1 MMMDGMG
8 FGGMWFGPVIWIFL
22 IGVIIWGFFT
32 IVNRNSGHQY
42 RAAELPEDVALE
54 VLKKRYA
61 SGEITEEQFKIIRN
75 NLLS

>member
-1 MMMDGMG
+1 
-8 FGGMWFGPVIWIFL
+8 MWFGPIVWIFI
-22 IGVIIWGFFT
+22 IGAIIWGFVTVF
-32 IVNRNSGHQY
+32 NRNTSHQN
-42 RAAELPEDVALE
+42 RSAEQPEDVALK